1 MKLSDYCTIERN
13 GSAWIDIDSGW
24 RFPCTLHGMTPDY
37 AQIFIRRL
45 SKNRR
50 LYDEDELLKA
60 EVTVPS
66 IDKQQII
73 VSAVKTAEK
82 LWVSVG
88 GIPSVYRELQQL
100 TADPHYDVMEKYYVN
115 LMGELFDHRIMLID
129 QLMGI

>member
-13 GSAWIDIDSGW
+13 GSTWIDIDSGW
-24 RFPCTLHGMTPDY
+24 RFSCTLHGMTPDY

-45 SKNRR
+45 SKIRR

-60 EVTVPS
+60 EVAVPS
-66 IDKQQII
+66 LDKQQII

-82 LWVSVG
+82 LWMSVG

>member
-1 MKLSDYCTIERN
+1 MRLSDYCTIERN
-13 GSAWIDIDSGW
+13 GTTWIDIDTGW
-24 RFPCTLHGMTPDY
+24 KFHCTLHGMEAEY

-45 SKNRR
+45 SKKRR
-50 LYDEDELLKA
+50 LNDEDELLEA

-82 LWVSVG
+82 LWMSVG
-88 GIPSVYRELQQL
+88 GVPSVYRELQQL
-100 TADPHYDVMEKYYVN
+100 TSDPHYNVMEQYYVN

-129 QLMGI
+129 QLMEI

>member
-13 GSAWIDIDSGW
+13 GMAWIDIDTGW
-24 RFPCTLHGMTPDY
+24 KFHCTLHGMTPDY

-45 SKNRR
+45 SKKRR

-66 IDKQQII
+66 IYKQQII
-73 VSAVKTAEK
+73 ASAVKTAEK
-82 LWVSVG
+82 LWMSVG
-88 GIPSVYRELQQL
+88 GIPSVYRELHQL